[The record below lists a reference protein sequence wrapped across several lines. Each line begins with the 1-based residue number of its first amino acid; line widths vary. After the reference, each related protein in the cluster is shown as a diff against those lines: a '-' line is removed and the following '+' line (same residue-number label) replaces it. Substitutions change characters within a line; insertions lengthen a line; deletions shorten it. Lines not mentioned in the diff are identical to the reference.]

1 MLTTVKCKANT
12 RITVKW
18 LTYELNIGIGRIK
31 GEKLHS
37 VSEFQHLKRK
47 IGKIG
52 YTIIEL

>member
-1 MLTTVKCKANT
+1 M
-12 RITVKW
+12 

-47 IGKIG
+47 IGKIR